1 MAEGL
6 MADRFDKSYLTSD
19 VYVTITAEGYQGKI
33 PSEVIEFP
41 NFPSMLWIQTKQ
53 GSKRWS
59 GFLCLCLDS
68 SRSYKRNKNSINLT
82 LHRKQATLIY

>member
-19 VYVTITAEGYQGKI
+19 VYVTIAADGYQGKI
-33 PSEVIEFP
+33 PSEVLEFP

-53 GSKRWS
+53 GSKKRLGS
-59 GFLCLCLDS
+59 LHLCLDS